1 MESALSPQLEL
12 FTLDQYEALP
22 EDHRVEVFD
31 GVVYD
36 MASPSQE
43 HQTISMELSTILILI
58 SKAIMAHAGYFTL
71 RLM

>member
-12 FTLDQYEALP
+12 FTLNQYEALP

-36 MASPSQE
+36 LSLI
-43 HQTISMELSTILILI
+43 HISEPT
-58 SKAIMAHAGYFTL
+58 
-71 RLM
+71 RP